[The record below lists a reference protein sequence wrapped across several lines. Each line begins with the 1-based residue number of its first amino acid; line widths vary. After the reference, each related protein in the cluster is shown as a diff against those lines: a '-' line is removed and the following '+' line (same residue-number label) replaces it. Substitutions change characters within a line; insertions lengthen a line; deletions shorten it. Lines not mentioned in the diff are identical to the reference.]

1 MHSSYKV
8 IQCRRKSIYVITVNK
23 GKYILKLIMYLIYFI
38 ALSLLHIAAKKITMV
53 LREFWSAK
61 LDNYVDQHYLARDD
75 KTEENKQNKNAIYL
89 FSQYPV

>member
-8 IQCRRKSIYVITVNK
+8 IQCRRRAFLTITMNK
-23 GKYILKLIMYLIYFI
+23 GKYIIKLIMYLIYFI

>member
-1 MHSSYKV
+1 MT
-8 IQCRRKSIYVITVNK
+8 ITVNK

-61 LDNYVDQHYLARDD
+61 LDNYVDQHYLARDN